1 MQEEW
6 DTFWRRLQKGVLS
19 FLSYARFTF
28 WINYFGAWIILV
40 LGSIPSQDIY
50 LCVISGKSEE
60 VAVRSTYLAG
70 GFYLTFG
77 LLPLFIA
84 LSAPLMYP
92 ELYLENKQMLL
103 LTMVLVHSGL
113 PV

>member
-1 MQEEW
+1 MVSSEAGGIGYILDQAPE
-6 DTFWRRLQKGVLS
+6 GS
-19 FLSYARFTF
+19 FQFLPDARFTA
-28 WINYFGAWIILV
+28 WVNYFGVWIVLG

-50 LCVISGKSEE
+50 QRVMSAKSEE

-84 LSAPLMYP
+84 LAAQVMYP
-92 ELYLENKQMLL
+92 ELYLDNKQMTPRYGFEIL
-103 LTMVLVHSGL
+103 
-113 PV
+113 